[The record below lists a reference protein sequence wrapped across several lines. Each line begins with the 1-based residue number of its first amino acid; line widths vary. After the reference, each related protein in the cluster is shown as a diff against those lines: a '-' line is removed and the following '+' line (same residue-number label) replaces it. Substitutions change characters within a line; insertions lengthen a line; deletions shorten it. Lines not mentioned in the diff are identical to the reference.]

1 MVPSDCAKTILL
13 YLLAA
18 LEDDMYCT
26 VDSCKKMHYSIGTF
40 ILVCL
45 KNLFFPR
52 KQTGHFLS
60 KLQKKKPSS
69 FQSEI

>member
-1 MVPSDCAKTILL
+1 MVLSDCAKTILL
-13 YLLAA
+13 YFLAA

-40 ILVCL
+40 MS